1 MEPVHVKLGFEEAVN
16 SKGSL
21 LSTEINL
28 LTILK
33 NIQTYKKLRKTELS
47 DKIKIRASIKKIIA
61 EIKSIKESLPKTK
74 SPEKEKK
81 EAKVEIQKMAKGT
94 KLEAE
99 LKDIRE
105 RLEKLARVSSFEA

>member
-1 MEPVHVKLGFEEAVN
+1 MEPVHVKLGFEEAIN
-16 SKGSL
+16 SKSSL

-28 LTILK
+28 LNIVK
-33 NIQTYKKLRKTELS
+33 NMQNYRKLRKIELS
-47 DKIKIRASIKKIIA
+47 DKIKMRTSAKKILS
-61 EIKSIKESLPKTK
+61 EIKSLKESLPKTK

-81 EAKVEIQKMAKGT
+81 EAKVEVEKLAKGT

-105 RLEKLARVSSFEA
+105 RLEKLTQVSSL